1 MTLKQLLVPVDF
13 SKNSL
18 KAIDAALALARP
30 AGGQITLLYV
40 LEPIIVPY
48 GETLPGDLPN
58 DAERRYGVEAEMEKL
73 RGSYALDAPLQT
85 LIVDGTAWDAI
96 CDTAERKQS
105 DLIIITSHGYTG
117 LKRLFLGSTAE
128 RVVRHAK
135 CPVLVLKSFTD

>member
-1 MTLKQLLVPVDF
+1 MNLQHLLVPVDF

-30 AGGQITLLYV
+30 TGGRITLLYV

-58 DAERRYGVEAEMEKL
+58 DAERRYGVEAEMERL
-73 RGSYALDAPLQT
+73 RGTYAAEAPLDT

-96 CDTAERKQS
+96 CDTAERKSS
-105 DLIIITSHGYTG
+105 DLIVITSHGYTG